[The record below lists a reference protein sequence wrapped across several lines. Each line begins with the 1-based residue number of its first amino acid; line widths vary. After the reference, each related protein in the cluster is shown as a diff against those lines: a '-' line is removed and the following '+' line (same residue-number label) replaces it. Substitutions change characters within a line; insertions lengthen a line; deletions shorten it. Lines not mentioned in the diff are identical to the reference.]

1 MPPRTDSASPPR
13 GPRRLPDALL
23 TDRRLLR
30 RNPAFRR
37 LFLARVVSNV
47 GDMVALTALL
57 LYVEA
62 TVGEGVAVSALLLA
76 QAIPNGLLGPI
87 VGTVADRVD
96 HRTLMIISDAGRI
109 VIFVIMAATLPPLA
123 VLLVLFVLAGV
134 LEALFRPAGR
144 SAIPVLVEPHELM
157 TANSWFGV
165 GMTTGAAIGPL
176 IGGVLVAQVGVGGA
190 LYVNA
195 GTFLLSIAFLM
206 RVPSLPPEETEGE
219 ERLGFLAT
227 TREGLAFARRDVLMR
242 AVILGLVLGV
252 AAGGLDN
259 VALVFMATD
268 VFDAEAIGYGVLSG
282 AFGIGMI
289 AATMYLV
296 RYNRPGTAAAL
307 FIIGWFGTALGN
319 FGVGVAPV
327 IGLAVAAQ
335 LIGGWAN
342 GISVVASDTLLQ
354 ENVPR
359 SMMGR
364 AFGVAGSAPYIG
376 MLIAYGSG
384 GFLVDG
390 VGPRGTFIVSG
401 VATLLIAFAVWA
413 MLNKATSGRQSASQS

>member
-1 MPPRTDSASPPR
+1 
-13 GPRRLPDALL
+13 
-23 TDRRLLR
+23 LLR
-30 RNPAFRR
+30 QNTAFRSV
-37 LFLARVVSNV
+37 FLARVVSNV

-57 LYVEA
+57 LHVEA
-62 TVGEGVAVSALLLA
+62 TVGVGVAVSALLLA
-76 QAIPNGLLGPI
+76 QAIPNSLLGPV
-87 VGTVADRVD
+87 VGTIVDRVD
-96 HRTLMIISDAGRI
+96 HRTLMIGADAGRI
-109 VIFVIMAATLPPLA
+109 VIFVIMAATLPPLV
-123 VLLVLFVLAGV
+123 VLLVLFVMAGI

-144 SAIPVLVEPHELM
+144 SAIPVLVDSHELM

-176 IGGVLVAQVGVGGA
+176 IGGLLVHHVGVSGA

-195 GTFLLSIAFLM
+195 GTFLLSIAFLL
-206 RVPSLPPEETEGE
+206 RVPALPPEADEGG

-227 TREGLAFARRDVLMR
+227 TREGLAFARNDVLMR
-242 AVILGLVLGV
+242 AVVIGLVLGV

-259 VALVFMATD
+259 VALVFMATR
-268 VFDAEAIGYGVLSG
+268 VFDAGATGYGVLSA

-319 FGVGVAPV
+319 FGVGIAPV
-327 IGLAVAAQ
+327 IGLAVTAQ
-335 LIGGWAN
+335 LVGGWAN
-342 GISVVASDTLLQ
+342 GISVVASDTLIQ
-354 ENVPR
+354 QNVPR

-376 MLIAYGSG
+376 MLIAYGIG

-390 VGPRGTFIVSG
+390 VGARGTFIVSG
-401 VATLLIAFAVWA
+401 VATLLIAFYVWA
-413 MLNKATSGRQSASQS
+413 LLNRAQPKV